1 MIFYFSGTGNSKWV
15 AKQIAEKINDKY
27 LDISKIN
34 EIPEIYDEEQIG
46 LIFPIYAWGIPEPI
60 TMFVKKLKKSKAFTY
75 GICTCGANAGIA
87 LKRLS
92 KIYHLDSSYSITM
105 PSNYIIGEDIE
116 DKTII
121 LNKIEMARKELD
133 IISNEIMQRKKVY
146 HVNEGTFPILKSII
160 INKGFN
166 NFARTTNPF
175 YVNEEKCNGCG
186 LCARNCP
193 ASTITL
199 TDGKPIWSEK
209 CYQCLKCINYC
220 PQCAIQYGRET
231 EKRGRYNIEKY
242 L

>member
-15 AKQIAEKINDKY
+15 AKQISEKINDKY

-92 KIYHLDSSYSITM
+92 KIYRLDSSYSITM

-146 HVNEGTFPILKSII
+146 RVNEGTFPILKSII

-166 NFARTTNPF
+166 NFARTTKPF

-199 TDGKPIWSEK
+199 TDGKPIWKEK

-220 PQCAIQYGRET
+220 PQCAIQYGKET

>member
-92 KIYHLDSSYSITM
+92 KIYRLDSSYSITM

-146 HVNEGTFPILKSII
+146 RVNEGTFPILKSII

-166 NFARTTNPF
+166 NFARTTKPF

-199 TDGKPIWSEK
+199 TDGKPIWKEK

-220 PQCAIQYGRET
+220 PQCAIQYGKET

>member
-92 KIYHLDSSYSITM
+92 KIYHLDSSYSIIM

-116 DKTII
+116 EKTII

-146 HVNEGTFPILKSII
+146 RVNEGTFPILKSII

-199 TDGKPIWSEK
+199 TDGKPIWKEK

-220 PQCAIQYGRET
+220 PQCAIQYGKET

>member
-1 MIFYFSGTGNSKWV
+1 MSFI
-15 AKQIAEKINDKY
+15 
-27 LDISKIN
+27 
-34 EIPEIYDEEQIG
+34 
-46 LIFPIYAWGIPEPI
+46 
-60 TMFVKKLKKSKAFTY
+60 KKSKAFTY

-92 KIYHLDSSYSITM
+92 KIYRLDSSYSITM

-146 HVNEGTFPILKSII
+146 RVNEGTFPILKSII

-166 NFARTTNPF
+166 NFARTTKPF

-199 TDGKPIWSEK
+199 TDGKPIWKEK

-220 PQCAIQYGRET
+220 PQCAIQYGKET